1 MGYWKRFFGHLKT
14 ILTHKKW
21 VFYYMSKMG
30 FAWRGLFHDMSKFA
44 PVEFFEGVKY
54 WNGHRSPINVA
65 KENNGYSYAWLHHKG
80 RNKHHYEYW
89 VDNIDKGGIP
99 YKMPFEYVV
108 ELVCDWLAAATT
120 YDEVSPGDVFVKEYY
135 WWKTKSQTA
144 KIHQGTKVM
153 IDKILWNFKEYYTNY
168 VKDCGMNGKCAEK
181 KTLERIKGFIKGW
194 KHEYEHGETE
204 IY

>member
-1 MGYWKRFFGHLKT
+1 
-14 ILTHKKW
+14 
-21 VFYYMSKMG
+21 
-30 FAWRGLFHDMSKFA
+30 
-44 PVEFFEGVKY
+44 
-54 WNGHRSPINVA
+54 
-65 KENNGYSYAWLHHKG
+65 
-80 RNKHHYEYW
+80 
-89 VDNIDKGGIP
+89 
-99 YKMPFEYVV
+99 MPFEYVV

-120 YDEVSPGDVFVKEYY
+120 YDEVSPGDVFVREYY

-168 VKDCGMNGKCAEK
+168 TKDCGMDGKCAEK
-181 KTLERIKGFIKGW
+181 KTLERIKSFIKGW

>member
-1 MGYWKRFFGHLKT
+1 MLWEFFVYLQKRVTMGYWKRFFGHLKT

-80 RNKHHYEYW
+80 RNKHHFEYW
-89 VDNIDKGGIP
+89 IDWQLDPQGGVYYAGNRMPVRYVAEMFCDRIAACRVYMGEKYTDASPWEYFQRGKNDIP
-99 YKMPFEYVV
+99 IHPETAAELEKMLLTLKDEGEDAAFRYVRRR
-108 ELVCDWLAAATT
+108 L
-120 YDEVSPGDVFVKEYY
+120 KE
-135 WWKTKSQTA
+135 
-144 KIHQGTKVM
+144 
-153 IDKILWNFKEYYTNY
+153 
-168 VKDCGMNGKCAEK
+168 EK
-181 KTLERIKGFIKGW
+181 W
-194 KHEYEHGETE
+194 
-204 IY
+204 